1 MSFSLSLNITL
12 LAYGLCENVKQ
23 SIPEAA
29 GPAEDGE
36 VSLFPSLLL
45 AHGHTIYLG
54 SSFPGPP
61 LLVWLNMAP
70 PANLKPQGLETS
82 ILASVSVGL
91 TILGVL

>member
-1 MSFSLSLNITL
+1 MVFSPLSLNITL

-36 VSLFPSLLL
+36 VSTLSSLLL
-45 AHGHTIYLG
+45 AHGHHLLG

-61 LLVWLNMAP
+61 LLVWLNVAP

-82 ILASVSVGL
+82 ILASVSVG
-91 TILGVL
+91 